1 MRLDAFSDFGYFW
14 LPGDEDQSRQVPG
27 MLAVSE
33 AGRVTLE
40 TFGYYSDNPLSLAH
54 GSLGLTDS
62 KLAHIF
68 GYTTKRGAITLVGA
82 VVIHFRMST
91 MTRGA
96 AFNCTSFVVDN
107 LLTGGFFN
115 KDEPFFDRL
124 ACKIEGLH
132 EWLGVSGFTTERES
146 NSTSITYQRPPPLPF
161 QISDDIEG
169 EFGLEHSISF
179 HAPAGIKIPEARY
192 SAYIKLSTSTT
203 PWTTEDVLSWAFR
216 MRNFISLGTGAPVAI
231 TALVGWLQK
240 DGQEVAKETNRE
252 EPVEIFCESVQH
264 SLKSNTNFHPVFMN
278 FTYKDLDDG
287 HSDSIKAW
295 IDLCSEWS
303 QPVLLFFDALYGD
316 GVLPEDLRFI
326 KVEESLQKLAPVM
339 GIEGGTHKKIRR
351 LTSKFSELLRME
363 EGGETEF
370 AKRVRATRNW
380 CVHRSLKTGK
390 QLPCVG
396 IDLIRLLW
404 QCEALLFCCLTARVL
419 GGEAAAIQVLRD
431 ARPIKRRLGRD

>member
-1 MRLDAFSDFGYFW
+1 MRLAAFTDSGYFW
-14 LPGDEDQSRQVPG
+14 LPGDEVRSRQVAG
-27 MLAVSE
+27 TLTVSE

-40 TFGYYSDNPLSLAH
+40 TFGYLDDDALSLAH
-54 GSLGLTDS
+54 GSLGQAAS
-62 KLAHIF
+62 KLTRIF
-68 GYTTKRGAITLVGA
+68 GYTRERGAVTLVDGICTQSRHQSA
-82 VVIHFRMST
+82 ASGVLFASSTILAETLLAGGHF
-91 MTRGA
+91 
-96 AFNCTSFVVDN
+96 DD
-107 LLTGGFFN
+107 
-115 KDEPFFDRL
+115 DEPLFDRL
-124 ACKIEGLH
+124 ACRIEGLD
-132 EWLGVSGFTTERES
+132 EWLGVSGIMTEHDFDSHR
-146 NSTSITYQRPPPLPF
+146 TSITYQRPDPLPF
-161 QISDDIEG
+161 QAGDDVAG
-169 EFGLEHSISF
+169 EFGFGYSIPSP
-179 HAPAGIKIPEARY
+179 APWATKAQVAQ
-192 SAYIKLSTSTT
+192 SAYIKLSTSAS
-203 PWTTEDVLSWAFR
+203 WTTKDVINWAFR
-216 MRNFISLGTGAPVAI
+216 MRNLISLGTAAPVAI
-231 TALVGWLQK
+231 TALAGWPHK
-240 DGQEVAKETNRE
+240 DGQEVANETNRE
-252 EPVEIFCESVQH
+252 KEVEIFCESVHH
-264 SLKSNTNFHPVFMN
+264 SPKPHANLLPMFMN
-278 FTYKDLDDG
+278 FTYKDLG
-287 HSDSIKAW
+287 PGLSDSIKAW